1 MEQAMNYQHFGM
13 KHKPLPSYEE
23 ACNRPPHK
31 WRNDFWLAARVDLRH
46 GLRIW
51 SAIFLL
57 LFCLLGALLAYPW
70 LLMWEKVRP

>member
-1 MEQAMNYQHFGM
+1 M
-13 KHKPLPSYEE
+13 KLNPELANRKLTPSYEE

-31 WRNDFWLAARVDLRH
+31 WRNDFWLVCYAKLHR
-46 GLRIW
+46 GMGIW
-51 SAIFLL
+51 MAVFLL